1 MRGDIIRFLVL
12 GIVIAA
18 AGGGLYYQ
26 YENTRPCAQPIAYA
40 IGAVDA
46 RFGVTKSSLITHAK
60 TAADIWNKAAG
71 NMLLTYDPNAE
82 LKISFIYDEREA
94 NAKLGSKILEQ
105 QAVLDQARAALDV
118 LQAQFT
124 AQQTMYN
131 QTVKLVNARGGATP
145 SEFKTLSAQENSL
158 KQLSVTINAKVESY
172 NANVARLNA
181 VAEEYN
187 QSTGH
192 TFEQGEYVRDSAG
205 ERINIFE
212 FIGMTQLER
221 VLAHEF
227 GHAIGLDHNDD
238 SKSIMFA
245 KNESG
250 NLVPTQSDL
259 AALKAVCGN

>member
-1 MRGDIIRFLVL
+1 MRGDSIRFLVV
-12 GIVIAA
+12 GIVLAA

-26 YENTRPCAQPIAYA
+26 YENTRPCAHPIPYA
-40 IGAVDA
+40 IGALDS
-46 RFGVTKSSLITHAK
+46 RFGVTKSAIITHAK
-60 TAADIWNKAAG
+60 AATDIWNKATG
-71 NMLLTYDPNAE
+71 KTLLTYDPNAK

-105 QAVLDQARAALDV
+105 QAVLDQARSALDV
-118 LQAQFT
+118 LHAQLI
-124 AQQTMYN
+124 AQQTVYN

-145 SEFKTLSAQENSL
+145 SEFKMLSAQENSL
-158 KQLSVTINAKVESY
+158 KQLAATINTKVESY
-172 NANVARLNA
+172 NANVVRMNA

-205 ERINIFE
+205 QRISIFE
-212 FIGMTQLER
+212 FIGTTQLER

-227 GHAIGLDHNDD
+227 GHAIGLDHNSDP
-238 SKSIMFA
+238 KSIMFA

-250 NLVPTQSDL
+250 NLVPTATDL
-259 AALKAVCGN
+259 AALNAVCGN